1 MDIKVNPLTGGISF
15 NLQQKDSDKQAEKR
29 EKLAALRQPFP
40 PQKDLNLLYDPQP
53 SRLSVDEKVNLVKSF
68 AKEIIQ
74 EEELKTLFQNKQ
86 FPICYDGFE
95 PSGRMHIAQGI
106 LRAINVNKLVD
117 AGCIFIFW
125 IADLFALLNNKMDGD
140 LDKIRVVGR
149 YFVEIWKAAGMKMH
163 NVKFLWASDE
173 INNHSNEYWLQ
184 VIDITRNIN
193 ITRMKKCS

>member
-1 MDIKVNPLTGGISF
+1 MILSLFFNSNYPFFPL
-15 NLQQKDSDKQAEKR
+15 
-29 EKLAALRQPFP
+29 
-40 PQKDLNLLYDPQP
+40 
-53 SRLSVDEKVNLVKSF
+53 
-68 AKEIIQ
+68 
-74 EEELKTLFQNKQ
+74 
-86 FPICYDGFE
+86 
-95 PSGRMHIAQGI
+95 
-106 LRAINVNKLVD
+106 
-117 AGCIFIFW
+117 
-125 IADLFALLNNKMDGD
+125 GD